1 MKNEN
6 QPGNVNPA
14 LSEELFHKMT
24 EHTNQVYKFVKIY
37 NDYANAPRDYGT
49 GEKVN
54 MLSVHIM
61 SDIEEHPGITVTEL
75 AEEWVRTKGSIS
87 QVIKNLDEN
96 GYIIKKKEG
105 NNNKNV
111 HLYPTSKGVELS
123 LAHKMYD
130 ARNLKNTLD
139 FFTQY
144 CTEEELTAFYKVL
157 GYYTMLLKGEQKGA
171 D

>member
-6 QPGNVNPA
+6 QSGHVNPA

-157 GYYTMLLKGEQKGA
+157 GYYTMLLKG
-171 D
+171 

>member
-111 HLYPTSKGVELS
+111 HLYPTSKGLELS

-157 GYYTMLLKGEQKGA
+157 GYYTMLLKG
-171 D
+171 

>member
-1 MKNEN
+1 MMKNKNQIEN
-6 QPGNVNPA
+6 ENSV

-24 EHTNQVYKFVKIY
+24 EHTNQVYKFVKMY
-37 NDYANAPRDYGT
+37 NDYANEPRDYGT

-75 AEEWVRTKGSIS
+75 AQEWVRTKGAIS

-105 NNNKNV
+105 SNQKNI
-111 HLYPTSKGVELS
+111 HLYPTAYL
-123 LAHKMYD
+123 
-130 ARNLKNTLD
+130 
-139 FFTQY
+139 FFIMIH
-144 CTEEELTAFYKVL
+144 L
-157 GYYTMLLKGEQKGA
+157 
-171 D
+171 

>member
-1 MKNEN
+1 M
-6 QPGNVNPA
+6 
-14 LSEELFHKMT
+14 
-24 EHTNQVYKFVKIY
+24 Y
-37 NDYANAPRDYGT
+37 NDYANEPRDYGT

-61 SDIEEHPGITVTEL
+61 SNIEEHPGITVTEL
-75 AEEWVRTKGSIS
+75 AQEWVRTKGAIS
-87 QVIKNLDEN
+87 QVIKSLDEN

-105 NNNKNV
+105 SNQKNV

-123 LAHKMYD
+123 LAHKLYD

-157 GYYTMLLKGEQKGA
+157 GYYTVLLRG
-171 D
+171 

>member
-157 GYYTMLLKGEQKGA
+157 GYYTMLLKG
-171 D
+171 

>member
-1 MKNEN
+1 MPMR
-6 QPGNVNPA
+6 PGITV
-14 LSEELFHKMT
+14 
-24 EHTNQVYKFVKIY
+24 QVK
-37 NDYANAPRDYGT
+37 RS
-49 GEKVN
+49 N

-157 GYYTMLLKGEQKGA
+157 GYYTMLLKG
-171 D
+171 

>member
-6 QPGNVNPA
+6 QSGNVNPA

-37 NDYANAPRDYGT
+37 SDYANAPRDYGT

-157 GYYTMLLKGEQKGA
+157 GYYTMLLKG
-171 D
+171 

>member
-1 MKNEN
+1 MKNDN
-6 QPGNVNPA
+6 QSGNINPA

-105 NNNKNV
+105 NINKNV

-157 GYYTMLLKGEQKGA
+157 GYYTMLLKG
-171 D
+171 

>member
-1 MKNEN
+1 MKNKNQIEN
-6 QPGNVNPA
+6 ENSV

-24 EHTNQVYKFVKIY
+24 EHTNQVYKFVKMY
-37 NDYANAPRDYGT
+37 NDYANEPRDYGT

-75 AEEWVRTKGSIS
+75 AQERVRTKGAIS

-105 NNNKNV
+105 SNQKNI
-111 HLYPTSKGVELS
+111 HLYPTGKGVELS
-123 LAHKMYD
+123 LAHKLYD

-139 FFTQY
+139 FFTEY
-144 CTEEELTAFYKVL
+144 CTEEELMAFYKVL
-157 GYYTMLLKGEQKGA
+157 GYYTMLLRGQV
-171 D
+171 

>member
-1 MKNEN
+1 M
-6 QPGNVNPA
+6 
-14 LSEELFHKMT
+14 
-24 EHTNQVYKFVKIY
+24 KIY

-157 GYYTMLLKGEQKGA
+157 GYYTMLLKG
-171 D
+171 

>member
-1 MKNEN
+1 MKNGDPSN
-6 QPGNVNPA
+6 NGNFA

-24 EHTNQVYKFVKIY
+24 EHTNQVYKFVKMY
-37 NDYANAPRDYGT
+37 NDYANEPRDYGT

-61 SDIEEHPGITVTEL
+61 SNIEEHPGITVTEL
-75 AEEWVRTKGSIS
+75 AQEWVRTKGAIS
-87 QVIKNLDEN
+87 QVIKSLDEN

-105 NNNKNV
+105 SNQKNV

-123 LAHKMYD
+123 LAHKLYD

-157 GYYTMLLKGEQKGA
+157 GYYTVLLRG
-171 D
+171 

>member
-61 SDIEEHPGITVTEL
+61 SDIGEHPGITVTEL

-157 GYYTMLLKGEQKGA
+157 GYYTMLLKG
-171 D
+171 

>member
-1 MKNEN
+1 MKNDN
-6 QPGNVNPA
+6 QSGNINPA

-123 LAHKMYD
+123 LARKMYD

-157 GYYTMLLKGEQKGA
+157 GYYTMLLKG
-171 D
+171 

>member
-1 MKNEN
+1 MLDNGCVFN
-6 QPGNVNPA
+6 TDYIDHH
-14 LSEELFHKMT
+14 HK
-24 EHTNQVYKFVKIY
+24 
-37 NDYANAPRDYGT
+37 G
-49 GEKVN
+49 
-54 MLSVHIM
+54 
-61 SDIEEHPGITVTEL
+61 VTEL

-96 GYIIKKKEG
+96 GYLIKKKEG

-157 GYYTMLLKGEQKGA
+157 GYYTMLLKG
-171 D
+171 

>member
-61 SDIEEHPGITVTEL
+61 SDIEEHPGIMVTEL

-157 GYYTMLLKGEQKGA
+157 GYYTMLLKG
-171 D
+171 

>member
-1 MKNEN
+1 MKNDN
-6 QPGNVNPA
+6 QSGNINPA

-96 GYIIKKKEG
+96 G
-105 NNNKNV
+105 
-111 HLYPTSKGVELS
+111 
-123 LAHKMYD
+123 
-130 ARNLKNTLD
+130 
-139 FFTQY
+139 
-144 CTEEELTAFYKVL
+144 
-157 GYYTMLLKGEQKGA
+157 
-171 D
+171 

>member
-24 EHTNQVYKFVKIY
+24 DHTNQVYKFVKIY

-157 GYYTMLLKGEQKGA
+157 GYYTMLLKG
-171 D
+171 

>member
-6 QPGNVNPA
+6 QSGNVNPA

-87 QVIKNLDEN
+87 QVIKYLDEN

-139 FFTQY
+139 FFTHY

-157 GYYTMLLKGEQKGA
+157 GYYTMLLKG
-171 D
+171 

>member
-105 NNNKNV
+105 NNNKNA

-157 GYYTMLLKGEQKGA
+157 GYYTMLLKG
-171 D
+171 

>member
-1 MKNEN
+1 MKNKNQIEN
-6 QPGNVNPA
+6 ENSV

-24 EHTNQVYKFVKIY
+24 EHTNQVYKFVKMY
-37 NDYANAPRDYGT
+37 NDYANEPRDYGT

-75 AEEWVRTKGSIS
+75 AQEWVRTKGAIS

-105 NNNKNV
+105 SKQKNI
-111 HLYPTSKGVELS
+111 HLYPTGKGVELS
-123 LAHKMYD
+123 LAHKLYD

-139 FFTQY
+139 FFTEY
-144 CTEEELTAFYKVL
+144 CTEEELMAFYKVL
-157 GYYTMLLKGEQKGA
+157 GYYTMLLRGQV
-171 D
+171 

>member
-139 FFTQY
+139 FFTQF

-157 GYYTMLLKGEQKGA
+157 GYYTMLLKG
-171 D
+171 

>member
-1 MKNEN
+1 MKNDN
-6 QPGNVNPA
+6 QSGNVNPA

-87 QVIKNLDEN
+87 QVIENLDEN

-157 GYYTMLLKGEQKGA
+157 GYYTMLLKG
-171 D
+171 